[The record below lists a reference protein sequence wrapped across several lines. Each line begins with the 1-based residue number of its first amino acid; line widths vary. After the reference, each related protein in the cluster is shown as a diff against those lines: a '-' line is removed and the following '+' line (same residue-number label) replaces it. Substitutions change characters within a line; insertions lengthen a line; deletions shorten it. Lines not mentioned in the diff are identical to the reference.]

1 MLTIPARAGHATAE
15 HIPSSLERRGRRA
28 CCSRGGGVV
37 KVGGNRFGFD
47 VSEKWAKG

>member
-1 MLTIPARAGHATAE
+1 MLTIPARADNTTAE
-15 HIPSSLERRGRRA
+15 HIPATLERGGRRV

-37 KVGGNRFGFD
+37 TKGSNSFGFD